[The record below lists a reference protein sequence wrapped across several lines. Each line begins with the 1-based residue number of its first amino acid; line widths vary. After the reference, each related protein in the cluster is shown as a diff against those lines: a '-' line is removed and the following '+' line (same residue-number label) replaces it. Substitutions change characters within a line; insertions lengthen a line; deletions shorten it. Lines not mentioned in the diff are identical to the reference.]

1 MPPGPGIGRRG
12 NGNVMNSEQD
22 QPAEMPDAALYIAS
36 MIIELARLAKSNNL
50 DTLAYLLDMA
60 RLEADQVSKTW
71 NGQAN
76 GGPG

>member
-1 MPPGPGIGRRG
+1 MGI
-12 NGNVMNSEQD
+12 VMNSEQD
-22 QPAEMPDAALYIAS
+22 QPADMPDTALYIAS
-36 MIIELARLAKSNNL
+36 MISELARLAKSHNL

-60 RLEADQVSKTW
+60 RLEADQVSRIR

>member
-1 MPPGPGIGRRG
+1 MH
-12 NGNVMNSEQD
+12 SEPD
-22 QPAEMPDAALYIAS
+22 QPAEMPDTALYIAS
-36 MIIELARLAKSNNL
+36 MISELSRLAKSHNL

-71 NGQAN
+71 NGHAN